1 MLDTRFKQYQDA
13 VIGTVLTTL
22 HAGSVLLT
30 FYPNFNISLQD
41 PNLPT
46 TLKVQVQIQG
56 AEQISSAKIAT
67 LHHQLVYRLQNHA
80 LDLPTP
86 EHHSDTLMV
95 LAESDQIPTIIQIP
109 RQIPRHELI
118 KLMPLE
124 WISNYEQFHNNT
136 APIQTSESM
145 FERRQDGTVRMTFKP
160 PPSAPQ
166 EPPRLSFTYSSM
178 ITAVQTA
185 QEDLPIIGFN
195 SEGYPIYPAK
205 YNGHFLWDAPGS
217 GMYDPNCPCWDDW
230 EEDDDYA
237 TTRKKKP
244 KKKKLPVPYSQRN
257 VVSKP
262 FIPSP
267 ITSTGQLEPP
277 KPFESVLNWQTQ
289 NARAQNDTLL
299 HLNSKV
305 ENISLRTE
313 QIETKVDS
321 ITAQMQQIH
330 QNLHSRIGQLDSELR
345 AMLAH
350 RYNGPEFDQKEKEIR
365 RLKDELAQ
373 IESEK
378 QRPTFF
384 TTSPPI
390 PSIGPTYHPFA
401 SMLSPIKQYDPSKL
415 FGMTHTLFRDN
426 PLPPPPKPKPKP
438 RPQPRP
444 APLHPSSLTIPG
456 QPSPSSTPTPPLD
469 PLSVPT
475 QSKDKEP
482 MHQFTAHTVTHS
494 STTDDQTSDSNLAVS
509 VSSTETDIESSASTS
524 DSEKSY
530 ADITKILMAQPDQPT
545 QGQTSHTEPYV
556 DIPSEVEEEM
566 HESSATNHPPP
577 AQTNPSSQK
586 SSNGPWF
593 TFDDLPSHKWRDR
606 LNEMSAWI
614 DLQMLRTGATTQSVL
629 REFATRFMGALRDWF
644 DSLGQ
649 YRQLQFVD
657 LPEVSSALAVL
668 HDQFLGHPSAVFEAA
683 RRDYLNM
690 KCCSLNAK
698 DLDFHYKRMSL
709 LFYKLNGFNEPTLKH
724 VFLASLPD
732 ELQPDI
738 QRQLTA
744 SNISLDNISLGKI
757 FQLAKT
763 YLESPT
769 DSSERNLP
777 PPENSNKSNQA
788 DVSSPRE
795 KATMPKIVPTK
806 EKNPSDEPNDET
818 VFALQNSSDSDS
830 DQSQVIFHQQLLSLD
845 TTVPIPSI
853 KLQILPS
860 KFQRPIPAIGLIDTG
875 AQRSMLNPHILP
887 PEYWTQFEE
896 HFKAVNGKLF
906 TTSLITKK
914 PIGIQIFPNCV
925 IWTKV
930 IGSTLPNKDILIG
943 FDILHQI
950 KHLQI
955 IPTGIRIKSMFK
967 PFTDILKLYNLSE
980 TPQSYQDISTKLL
993 SFCSH
998 DEHRQLLTQFYDILQ
1013 SHGIMLSAK
1022 KSTIATDNIEFLGLT
1037 LDPTRDTTE
1046 DVLWY
1051 IWCLTVLY
1059 ATKLILIIS
1068 LTLEHLLNPDNATSL
1083 TWTLLE
1089 WFSPILW
1096 WRKKL
1101 QQLSEI
1107 YNLDRMPA
1115 PEAQLFTSVFIIH
1128 RPYFQHPDT
1137 KLFWTQD
1144 QVYEWFTAPH
1154 IAVIENDIQ
1163 DVLHNYPTP
1172 SAISKPKSTGIII
1185 KEERPDY
1192 TDFLYQ
1198 DSQDPWEDFL
1208 PLSQHLQQFPQ
1219 PTMDEPGPSEPG
1231 PSTQSSKRPP
1241 SRYVA
1246 LLYQNYNS

>member
-1 MLDTRFKQYQDA
+1 
-13 VIGTVLTTL
+13 
-22 HAGSVLLT
+22 
-30 FYPNFNISLQD
+30 
-41 PNLPT
+41 
-46 TLKVQVQIQG
+46 
-56 AEQISSAKIAT
+56 
-67 LHHQLVYRLQNHA
+67 
-80 LDLPTP
+80 
-86 EHHSDTLMV
+86 
-95 LAESDQIPTIIQIP
+95 
-109 RQIPRHELI
+109 
-118 KLMPLE
+118 
-124 WISNYEQFHNNT
+124 
-136 APIQTSESM
+136 
-145 FERRQDGTVRMTFKP
+145 
-160 PPSAPQ
+160 
-166 EPPRLSFTYSSM
+166 
-178 ITAVQTA
+178 
-185 QEDLPIIGFN
+185 
-195 SEGYPIYPAK
+195 
-205 YNGHFLWDAPGS
+205 
-217 GMYDPNCPCWDDW
+217 
-230 EEDDDYA
+230 
-237 TTRKKKP
+237 
-244 KKKKLPVPYSQRN
+244 
-257 VVSKP
+257 
-262 FIPSP
+262 
-267 ITSTGQLEPP
+267 
-277 KPFESVLNWQTQ
+277 
-289 NARAQNDTLL
+289 
-299 HLNSKV
+299 
-305 ENISLRTE
+305 
-313 QIETKVDS
+313 
-321 ITAQMQQIH
+321 
-330 QNLHSRIGQLDSELR
+330 
-345 AMLAH
+345 
-350 RYNGPEFDQKEKEIR
+350 
-365 RLKDELAQ
+365 
-373 IESEK
+373 
-378 QRPTFF
+378 
-384 TTSPPI
+384 
-390 PSIGPTYHPFA
+390 
-401 SMLSPIKQYDPSKL
+401 MLSPIKQYDPSKL
-415 FGMTHTLFRDN
+415 FGMSHTLFRDN
-426 PLPPPPKPKPKP
+426 PLPLPPKPKPKP

-444 APLHPSSLTIPG
+444 APLHSSSLTIPG
-456 QPSPSSTPTPPLD
+456 QPSPSSTPTSPLA
-469 PLSVPT
+469 PFSAPT

-482 MHQFTAHTVTHS
+482 MHQFTTHTVTHS

-509 VSSTETDIESSASTS
+509 VSPTETDTESSASTS

-530 ADITKILMAQPDQPT
+530 ADITKILIAQPDPPT
-545 QGQTSHTEPYV
+545 QGQTSHTKPYV

-566 HESSATNHPPP
+566 PESSATNHPPP

-614 DLQMLRTGATTQSVL
+614 DLQMLRTGAITQSVL
-629 REFATRFMGALRDWF
+629 REFATRFTGALRDWF

-668 HDQFLGHPSAVFEAA
+668 HDQFLGDPSAVFEVA
-683 RRDYLNM
+683 RQDYLSM

-724 VFLASLPD
+724 VFLASLPE

-744 SNISLDNISLGKI
+744 SNLSLDNISLGKI

-763 YLESPT
+763 YPESPT
-769 DSSERNLP
+769 GSSERNLP
-777 PPENSNKSNQA
+777 PPENSNESNQA
-788 DVSSPRE
+788 DVSSARE
-795 KATMPKIVPTK
+795 KAIMPKIVPTK

-887 PEYWTQFEE
+887 SEYWIQFEE

-930 IGSTLPNKDILIG
+930 IGSTLPNKDILLG

-955 IPTGIRIKSMFK
+955 IPTGIRVKSMFK

-993 SFCSH
+993 SFSPESHSEFTHPNPLWKNKSFFIKLPFKLNEDIKPTKATHPGMSPSDLLLAQQECSQLLAQGSH

-1022 KSTIATDNIEFLGLT
+1022 KSTIATNNIEFIDQQLSKRQIQQFLGIINYIRDFIPHVDHYTHHLSVLLKKKPPEWNADHTIAVTTLKQIAQNPPPLKLITDGKCILQTDASDESWGAILLEELNDKEHFIAYASGHFSDTQKHYHSVFKEILAVKNGIKKLT
-1037 LDPTRDTTE
+1037 LDPSKETTE

-1051 IWCLTVLY
+1051 VWCLTVLY
-1059 ATKLILIIS
+1059 ATKLILPIS
-1068 LTLEHLLNPDNATSL
+1068 PTLEHLLNPDNATSL

-1089 WFSPILW
+1089 WFSPIPW

-1137 KLFWTQD
+1137 NLFWTQD

-1163 DVLHNYPTP
+1163 DVLHNYLCQLNHQPPPLKDISHTSLGPQHDLLMIPTP

-1208 PLSQHLQQFPQ
+1208 PLSQHLHQFPQ

-1231 PSTQSSKRPP
+1231 PSTQSFK
-1241 SRYVA
+1241 
-1246 LLYQNYNS
+1246 